1 MIAWITGPSASCK
14 STINYKVLEGLGAG
28 YKNKKHSVPFYSFN
42 DIIAIGRY
50 NTPGRQLNGTDGIMV
65 GKDKLKKFIDI
76 EYSNW
81 RHMLMDGVKF
91 VNEEIFDYLIQYDL
105 KIFYINPPMHLIL
118 ERSKKRNNGW
128 DKKITIR
135 KRQSEKEKYNK
146 LIYNPKYKKYIEIRK
161 YLNMKESSDIAK
173 EILNIF
179 KPTKCGILPL

>member
-1 MIAWITGPSASCK
+1 MIIWITGPSASGK
-14 STINYKVLEGLGAG
+14 STINYKVIEGLGAG
-28 YKNKKHSVPFYSFN
+28 YKNKKHFVPFYSFD

-50 NTPGRQLNGTDGIMV
+50 ITPGKQLNGTDGIMV
-65 GKDKLKKFIDI
+65 GKDKLKNFIDI

-81 RHMLMDGVKF
+81 RHMLIDGNKF
-91 VNEEIFDYLIQYDL
+91 VNEEIFDYLTQYDL

-135 KRQSEKEKYNK
+135 KRQSEREKYNK
-146 LIYNPKYKKYIEIRK
+146 LMHDAKYKKYIEIREN
-161 YLNMKESSDIAK
+161 LNMKESDNIAK

-179 KPTKCGILPL
+179 KPTKCGILPI

>member
-1 MIAWITGPSASCK
+1 MIIWITGPSASGK
-14 STINYKVLEGLGAG
+14 STINYKVVEGLGVG
-28 YKNKKHSVPFYSFN
+28 YKNKKHSVPFYSFD

-50 NTPGRQLNGTDGIMV
+50 ITPGKQLNGTDGIMV
-65 GKDKLKKFIDI
+65 GKDKLKNFIDI

-81 RHMLMDGVKF
+81 RHMLMDGNKF
-91 VNEEIFDYLIQYDL
+91 VNEEIFDYLTQYDL

-135 KRQSEKEKYNK
+135 KRQSEREKYNK
-146 LIYNPKYKKYIEIRK
+146 LMHDAKYKKYIEIREN
-161 YLNMKESSDIAK
+161 LNMKESDNIAK

-179 KPTKCGILPL
+179 KPTKCGILPI